1 MRFRN
6 ATESDIPAIEA
17 TFSGRNAL
25 PLPPGVRAALP
36 TVLRQII
43 ASPACML
50 SVFEESEGPKLRV
63 LSFAG
68 GMFVRDDF
76 IEAYLAAP
84 YPGLISRALADMS
97 EGQRPLLTLAE
108 IRQANSTDGLT
119 LAVFPI
125 SLGALDWD
133 DPKIIEIRKLAPQS
147 FLRDCGGYRLKAI
160 YYEVF
165 DDQVAEY
172 LAKGGYHLLNDFSAR
187 AGTGGLAPHC
197 RPRMMRL
204 TLAEMA
210 PGAMSMA
217 TQFFDPPRPKLALTP
232 AEQRVVLGAL
242 DGASDQ
248 MLAASLGLSSET
260 VRSNWRSIYQR
271 LERVLPGA
279 DMIGRS
285 GTGGTRGQEKRRAA
299 IEYLRQNMHELR
311 PTLAQTDRH

>member
-1 MRFRN
+1 M
-6 ATESDIPAIEA
+6 A
-17 TFSGRNAL
+17 
-25 PLPPGVRAALP
+25 
-36 TVLRQII
+36 
-43 ASPACML
+43 
-50 SVFEESEGPKLRV
+50 
-63 LSFAG
+63 
-68 GMFVRDDF
+68 
-76 IEAYLAAP
+76 
-84 YPGLISRALADMS
+84 

-108 IRQANSTDGLT
+108 IRQANSTEGLT

-133 DPKIIEIRKLAPQS
+133 DPKIIEIRKLAPQA
-147 FLRDCGGYRLKAI
+147 FLRACGGYRLQAI

-204 TLAEMA
+204 TRAELA

-217 TQFFDPPRPKLALTP
+217 TQFFDPPRPTLGLTP

-271 LERVLPGA
+271 LERVLPG
-279 DMIGRS
+279 
-285 GTGGTRGQEKRRAA
+285 GGMNGQNGAATRGQEKRRVA
-299 IEYLRQNMHELR
+299 IEYLRQNMQELR
-311 PTLAQTDRH
+311 PTLAQNERR

>member
-1 MRFRN
+1 MWFRN
-6 ATESDIPAIEA
+6 AIESDVAAVA
-17 TFSGRNAL
+17 TAFGGRNAL
-25 PLPPGVRAALP
+25 PLAPDTRAALP
-36 TVLRQII
+36 GLLRQII
-43 ASPACML
+43 ASPACSL
-50 SVFEESEGPKLRV
+50 VVFDDHDNGGLRV

-68 GMFVRDDF
+68 SVFIRDAM

-84 YPGLISRALADMS
+84 YPGLLAQVLVDLQD
-97 EGQRPLLTLAE
+97 GRRPLPTLAE

-119 LAVFPI
+119 LAVFPVPI
-125 SLGALDWD
+125 GNLAWD
-133 DPKIIEIRKLAPQS
+133 DPRSAEIRKLAPQA
-147 FLRDCGGYRLKAI
+147 FLRACGGYRLKAI

-172 LAKGGYHLLNDFSAR
+172 LAKGGYHLLNDFSAQ
-187 AGTGGLAPHC
+187 AGTGDLAPHC

-248 MLAASLGLSSET
+248 MLAATLGLSSET
-260 VRSNWRSIYQR
+260 VRSSWRSIYQR
-271 LERVLPGA
+271 LERVLPGGGA
-279 DMIGRS
+279 NGRN
-285 GTGGTRGQEKRRAA
+285 GTGGSRGQEKRRVA

-311 PTLAQTDRH
+311 PSLAQTDRR